1 MQNTFFD
8 TRLCNREFGSHLLS
22 VSDLFAW
29 AKSNR
34 LHIPSTEL
42 IDASEFVQVEYLLS
56 AIGSLS
62 GNLSEA
68 QAIQVIQNY
77 PSLINNPAASI
88 APSWLLGGEAILQW
102 RKVLGKAIDS
112 DELTLLHFG
121 SKLPV
126 NVVRKA
132 ESSFDEI
139 DFTLLASRSELIT
152 AFGKFTDMNQEW
164 FHNLNDTPNLRTARK
179 ILGTSGR
186 KNSEPL
192 FCPYEVMQWLI
203 NPKRKKGRQLS
214 EATGWRVFK
223 NHFRLAYNAKAI
235 GDPND
240 D

>member
-1 MQNTFFD
+1 MTETLFNEMFI
-8 TRLCNREFGSHLLS
+8 NREFGSQLFGVGDLLK
-22 VSDLFAW
+22 W
-29 AKSNR
+29 ALSKSFPVPNIT
-34 LHIPSTEL
+34 LL
-42 IDASEFVQVEYLLS
+42 KKYEFVQIECVLNE
-56 AIGSLS
+56 ATHRAANITR
-62 GNLSEA
+62 SEA
-68 QAIQVIQNY
+68 LAIVMADDFLKKQLLATEQ
-77 PSLINNPAASI
+77 PAFLI
-88 APSWLLGGEAILQW
+88 GGNAEIVW
-102 RKVLGKAIDS
+102 RNLIRKAIDS
-112 DELTLLHFG
+112 EELIPLDFG

-126 NVVRKA
+126 EEQKNQEISVA
-132 ESSFDEI
+132 EI

-192 FCPYEVMQWLI
+192 FCPFEVMQWLI